1 MHCMSKVPSYNL
13 KFLGTFPFIV
23 IAAISMQVC
32 LKKLKN
38 KKKIGFSDRLVLK

>member
-1 MHCMSKVPSYNL
+1 MSKVPSYNL

-32 LKKLKN
+32 LKKLKT
-38 KKKIGFSDRLVLK
+38 KKIGFSDRLVLK

>member
-23 IAAISMQVC
+23 IAAILMQVC
-32 LKKLKN
+32 LKKLKT
-38 KKKIGFSDRLVLK
+38 KKIGFSDRLVLK